1 MTSVSLKYKPLGAY
15 LIEAGIVNSV
25 QIDLALNEQQLSQRR
40 LGEILSAWGWVEQQT
55 IEYLIEK
62 IVLPEQQAQNKNFEN
77 SEINLYQNFSE
88 FGQESFAALHNKRR
102 SIEVLQCNVH
112 NATQPTFVRMGSG
125 KVSKDTFV
133 LIANANF

>member
-1 MTSVSLKYKPLGAY
+1 MTSVNLKYKPLGAY

-40 LGEILSAWGWVEQQT
+40 LGEILSGWGWVEQQT

-88 FGQESFAALHNKRR
+88 FGQESFAIV
-102 SIEVLQCNVH
+102 SD
-112 NATQPTFVRMGSG
+112 TQG
-125 KVSKDTFV
+125 
-133 LIANANF
+133 